1 MAPGDDRNPD
11 LVGMGAQQAAESL
24 QASLDKGLRGE
35 EAAERLARY
44 GHNEVPQKRRNP
56 LLLFLSKFWGP
67 TAWMLE
73 LIIVLSWIL
82 QRRSD
87 VYIVSSL
94 LAVNS
99 VLSFAQEH
107 RASQAVEILKKQLQ
121 IVARVLRDGT
131 WGVVPARELVP
142 GDVIR
147 ARPGDFVPADAK
159 IVEGELEID
168 QSALTGESQGIEKKA
183 DDVLYS
189 GSIVRR
195 GEANALVILTGAR
208 TYYGRTAELVQIARP
223 KLHIEEVTSQVV
235 RWLFLI
241 VSVLV
246 AAAFILSA
254 ARGVPIADILP
265 LALVLLLSAIPVAL
279 PVMFTVSMA
288 VGSLQL
294 AHKGVLVTRLSA
306 AEDAATMDV
315 LCADKTGTITMN
327 RLAVADVLPMLGWDE
342 KDVLRYGALA
352 SREANQDP
360 LDLAFLGAAKE
371 RGLID
376 GTFAITRFLPFDPE
390 TRRTEAVVE
399 KSGEN
404 FRVMKGAVRSVAQAS
419 GADDKTIDGLEEKAT
434 VYAQK
439 GHRVLAVAFGKE
451 GERQQLVGLVSLFD
465 ALRPDSKRLIRE
477 LRGLGISV
485 KMLTGDALPIAR
497 DVAVQAG
504 FGNEIR
510 RISDLSDLSQADAA
524 RAAEL
529 AERSDGFAEVYPEG
543 KFTIVKSL
551 QARGHVV
558 GMTGDGVND
567 SPALRQAEV
576 GIAVASATDVAKG
589 ASSVVLTGDGLGDI
603 VSLIENGRMIYQRIT
618 TWIVNKVSRTIL
630 KAGFVVLAYLLT
642 GRYVISASGM
652 ILVVLMTDFGKI
664 ALSTDNVRWSRDPE
678 TWNVRSLVKVGL
690 VLGLV
695 MLLECVGLL
704 FLGLKVFDLESNL
717 ALLQTFTFEMLLFFA
732 LFSLLAVRERRHFWR
747 SMPSRTLLLALLLE
761 GIVGATLG
769 TVGVPGLSRIPFVM
783 TLSVIGY
790 SFLFSLVVNDW
801 IKFELVKRFHVRY

>member
-1 MAPGDDRNPD
+1 M
-11 LVGMGAQQAAESL
+11 
-24 QASLDKGLRGE
+24 
-35 EAAERLARY
+35 
-44 GHNEVPQKRRNP
+44 
-56 LLLFLSKFWGP
+56 
-67 TAWMLE
+67 
-73 LIIVLSWIL
+73 
-82 QRRSD
+82 
-87 VYIVSSL
+87 
-94 LAVNS
+94 
-99 VLSFAQEH
+99 
-107 RASQAVEILKKQLQ
+107 
-121 IVARVLRDGT
+121 
-131 WGVVPARELVP
+131 
-142 GDVIR
+142 
-147 ARPGDFVPADAK
+147 
-159 IVEGELEID
+159 
-168 QSALTGESQGIEKKA
+168 
-183 DDVLYS
+183 
-189 GSIVRR
+189 
-195 GEANALVILTGAR
+195 LTGAR

-235 RWLFLI
+235 RWLFVI
-241 VSVLV
+241 VSALV

-254 ARGVPIADILP
+254 VRGVPIVDILP

-327 RLAVADVLPMLGWDE
+327 RLGVADVLPMPGWDE
-342 KDVLRYGALA
+342 NDVLRYGALA

-371 RGLID
+371 RGLGD
-376 GTFAITRFLPFDPE
+376 GAFATTRFLPFDPE

-399 KSGEN
+399 KNGES
-404 FRVMKGAVRSVAQAS
+404 FHVMKGAVRAVAQAS
-419 GADDKTIDGLEEKAT
+419 GADEKTIEGLEEKTSA
-434 VYAQK
+434 YAEK
-439 GHRVLAVAFGKE
+439 GHRVLAVAFGRE
-451 GERQQLVGLVSLFD
+451 GERQHLVGLVSLFD
-465 ALRPDSKRLIRE
+465 ALRPDSKRLIQE
-477 LRGLGISV
+477 LRSLGISV

-497 DVAVQAG
+497 EVAAQAG
-504 FGNEIR
+504 FGSEIR
-510 RISDLSDLSQADAA
+510 RISDLSDLSQADAV

-551 QARGHVV
+551 QAKGHVV

-567 SPALRQAEV
+567 APALRQAEV

-704 FLGLKVFDLESNL
+704 FLGLKVFDLESNV
-717 ALLQTFTFEMLLFFA
+717 ALLRTFTFEMLLFFA

-747 SMPSRTLLLALLLE
+747 SMPSRTLLAALLLE
-761 GIVGATLG
+761 GVVGAVLG
-769 TVGVPGLSRIPFVM
+769 RVGVPGLSRIPFVM

-790 SFLFSLVVNDW
+790 SLLFSLVVNDW